1 MSPLVQE
8 KNPEVLRQAALILE
22 RENERL
28 IAKNL
33 ELQRENLRLKGMSPS
48 ELQQRLLELER
59 QIAAA
64 NKARFGQSSE
74 KRPRQKAEEMET
86 PAPQTG
92 HGPTEQPSL
101 ERVDEIHRL
110 DEPDKICP
118 QCGGDLKEWAGQF
131 EESELV
137 DTIERK
143 WVIRKI
149 TRQKYRCGCQACVDT
164 ALGPTML
171 IPGGRYAPN
180 VAVEVAVSKYLDH
193 APLQRQVRIMA
204 REGLQVTAQT
214 LWDQIEAAAR
224 LLEPTYEKIYAYV
237 LTHELIGTDE
247 SHWKLLAKNG
257 GELEQKRWQAWT
269 VVAPDAVAYRI
280 VPSRSIESAKKV
292 LRGYRGLVTA
302 DGYGV
307 YEHLASHDGI
317 VLCCC
322 WAHVRRKFVELD
334 NSVSEQTRT
343 EILDLIAK
351 LYESEHAAN
360 GDREVLARL
369 RQKCS
374 SPVIDEIRT
383 WLFAKKT
390 EALPRSA
397 LAKAVNYALHRW
409 IELTRFLTDVR
420 IPLDNNASERAMR
433 GPVIGRKNHYGSKS
447 QRGTEVAALYY
458 TLCESA
464 KLVDVDAKAYI
475 RNALKRAIAG
485 EPPLLPGEF
494 KALRDADATN
504 AGS

>member
-1 MSPLVQE
+1 
-8 KNPEVLRQAALILE
+8 
-22 RENERL
+22 
-28 IAKNL
+28 
-33 ELQRENLRLKGMSPS
+33 
-48 ELQQRLLELER
+48 LER

-64 NKARFGQSSE
+64 NRTRFGQSSE
-74 KRPRQKAEEMET
+74 KRPKPTEKAE

-101 ERVDEIHRL
+101 ERAEEIHLL

-131 EESELV
+131 EESELI
-137 DTIERK
+137 DTVERK
-143 WVIRKI
+143 WIIRKI
-149 TRQKYRCGCQACVDT
+149 KRQKYRCGCQACVDT

-171 IPGGRYAPN
+171 IPGGRYAPD

-193 APLQRQVRIMA
+193 VPLQRQVRIMA

-214 LWDQIEAAAR
+214 LWDQIEAAAK
-224 LLEPTYEKIYAYV
+224 LLEPAYEKIYAYV
-237 LTHELIGTDE
+237 LSHELIGSDE

-257 GELEQKRWQAWT
+257 GEQEQKRWQAWT
-269 VVAPDAVAYRI
+269 VVAPDAVAYSI

-322 WAHVRRKFVELD
+322 WAHVRRKFVELE
-334 NSVSEQTRT
+334 NSVSDQTRS
-343 EILDLIAK
+343 EILDLISRLYAIDHEAK
-351 LYESEHAAN
+351 GN
-360 GDREVLARL
+360 REALARL
-369 RQKCS
+369 REERS
-374 SPVIDEIRT
+374 RHVINEIRN
-383 WLFAKKT
+383 WLFAKKA
-390 EALPRSA
+390 EALPRHA

-409 IELTRFLTDVR
+409 TELTRFLTDAR

-433 GPVIGRKNHYGSKS
+433 GPVIGRKVHYGSKS

-458 TLCESA
+458 TLSESA
-464 KLVDVDAKAYI
+464 KLVGVDAKAYV
-475 RNALKRAIAG
+475 RNALKRALDG
-485 EPPLLPGEF
+485 ETPLLPGEF
-494 KALRDADATN
+494 KAMLAA
-504 AGS
+504 AVKPAA